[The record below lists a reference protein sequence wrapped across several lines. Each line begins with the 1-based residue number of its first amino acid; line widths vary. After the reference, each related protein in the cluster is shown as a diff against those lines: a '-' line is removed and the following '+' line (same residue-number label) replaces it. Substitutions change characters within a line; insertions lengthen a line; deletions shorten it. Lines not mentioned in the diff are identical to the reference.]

1 MATKNSLQMQ
11 AKTLF
16 QKLERAEMLVNSLT
30 GENKRWRETEQELME
45 KYDLLVGDCLLAT
58 SFTCYLGPFTAIFR
72 DDLMKFWFKEIEGRS
87 IPISVDFDA
96 LLFLADSAI
105 ILEWNIQGLPVDK
118 FSSENGVLVENA
130 TKWPIFIDPETQ
142 AYNWLRNKEKSLK
155 ITEFSSPELSKIL
168 EVAIFSGT
176 SVLIQNIGEDF
187 PTILMPILNKLIVR
201 QGGTEMIEF
210 NDKLIDY
217 NQSFRLFFSSRIGNP
232 HFLPE
237 ISTKT
242 KIINFSVKEEG
253 LEEQLL
259 GILIGKEKP
268 SLEEQK
274 INLVVN
280 ISKHKRTLKDLE
292 VEILRYLFY
301 R

>member
-1 MATKNSLQMQ
+1 MTTKNNLQMQ
-11 AKTLF
+11 AEALF
-16 QKLERAEMLVNSLT
+16 RKLERAEMLVKSLT
-30 GENKRWRETEQELME
+30 GENKRWKDTEQELME
-45 KYDLLVGDCLLAT
+45 KYELLVGDCLLAT
-58 SFTCYLGPFTAIFR
+58 SFNCYLGPFTAIFR
-72 DDLMKFWFKEIEGRS
+72 DDLMKIWFKEIEGRS
-87 IPISVDFDA
+87 IPISADFDA
-96 LLFLADSAI
+96 ILFLADSAK

-142 AYNWLRNKEKSLK
+142 AYNWLRNKEGESMK
-155 ITEFSSPELSKIL
+155 ISEFSSPDLAKIL
-168 EVAIFSGT
+168 ETAVFSG
-176 SVLIQNIGEDF
+176 SSILIQNIGEDF

-217 NQSFRLFFSSRIGNP
+217 NKNFRLFFSTRIGNP

-280 ISKHKRTLKDLE
+280 ISKHKKTLKDLE
-292 VEILRYLFY
+292 NEILR
-301 R
+301 